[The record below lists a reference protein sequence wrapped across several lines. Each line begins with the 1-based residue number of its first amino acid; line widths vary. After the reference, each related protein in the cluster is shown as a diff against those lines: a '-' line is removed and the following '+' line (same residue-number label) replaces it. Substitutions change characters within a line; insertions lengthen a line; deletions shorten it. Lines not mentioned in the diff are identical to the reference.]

1 MIFYL
6 VQIRGIA
13 LLELAV
19 RESLLP
25 CTLFPASTRLL
36 AISTPSTSAPSLAAG
51 NAVVPSP
58 QPRSKTFSPGEI
70 PNPLT
75 SASPLSLMV
84 SAMRV
89 KSPFSQSA
97 LFGFMGVSLSF
108 DHENCDVWNVCT
120 GDRLAPHLSAVQ
132 IIYMKRVRYSTFP
145 GRPSLSLCEEDERD
159 GKRGQA
165 TFPVPITLDFD
176 GSGFICSLRLT
187 GWTGWTWRRAT
198 IWNGG
203 QLSVVLSGPSPIS
216 PTPAHM

>member
-25 CTLFPASTRLL
+25 CTLVSRFDKIARDIDAQYVGSESRR
-36 AISTPSTSAPSLAAG
+36 

-89 KSPFSQSA
+89 KSPFSQRA
-97 LFGFMGVSLSF
+97 LL
-108 DHENCDVWNVCT
+108 
-120 GDRLAPHLSAVQ
+120 
-132 IIYMKRVRYSTFP
+132 
-145 GRPSLSLCEEDERD
+145 
-159 GKRGQA
+159 
-165 TFPVPITLDFD
+165 
-176 GSGFICSLRLT
+176 GFIEKF
-187 GWTGWTWRRAT
+187 
-198 IWNGG
+198 
-203 QLSVVLSGPSPIS
+203 LSVSEVFGR
-216 PTPAHM
+216 HFR